1 MGIMDKQLCVDKAL
15 RDNFDYV
22 TATQLLFELISD
34 INTYIKKIGGQI
46 PNILLLNKSASF
58 INDLLKIF
66 GVISQKETYFLGAKQ
81 IESEKYLQGVLDV
94 ITLYRADLVLL
105 FRNKSEWKEYAVVVG
120 KYKERMNVIQSEE
133 EEKKSDEISMR
144 RNGLLQALV
153 AFNENICKLTA
164 NLEVD
169 SSKALIRMTDELRDV
184 ILPKYGVKI
193 EDLEGSNGSI
203 WKLYEADVLLKML
216 SATKNNQI
224 EKDLDNWNKKALE
237 PLEYFKTLKDND
249 GNFMYSQ
256 FDDKGMPTH
265 DGQNKALSKSKLK
278 KLPKAFKKQEKAY
291 KQYQAKI
298 KKNPTFLQDLEK
310 ELNDLKSQLL

>member
-22 TATQLLFELISD
+22 TATQLLFELIGD
-34 INTYIKKIGGQI
+34 INTYIKKIGGNI
-46 PNILLLNKSASF
+46 PNILLLNKSA
-58 INDLLKIF
+58 
-66 GVISQKETYFLGAKQ
+66 YFLGAKQ

-153 AFNENICKLTA
+153 AFNENICKLTV

-216 SATKNNQI
+216 SATKNDKINKKLQSKINQI

-265 DGQNKALSKSKLK
+265 DSQKKALSKSKLK

-291 KQYQAKI
+291 KQYQEKI